1 MKEFLTNHIPINRSN
16 NKFRFDKFSQEYKR
30 VFQLISEADKY
41 PIMLHCSAGDDRTGV
56 MSFALLSLL
65 GVEYKDIARDYAF
78 TSFSTQGARYI
89 KGQQIEVWRK
99 KLEKFEGKNFA

>member
-1 MKEFLTNHIPINRSN
+1 
-16 NKFRFDKFSQEYKR
+16 
-30 VFQLISEADKY
+30 
-41 PIMLHCSAGDDRTGV
+41 MLHCFEGTDRT
-56 MSFALLSLL
+56 SFTLLLSL
-65 GVEYKDIARDYAF
+65 GVEYKDIVRDYAF